1 MGRLAK
7 NMKSDIDALESGDVV
22 ITESPLGDRGEPRP
36 PVGQPNGRILLRLS
50 RREHATLVQEAAD
63 QGVSLNHYL
72 TEIVCGRRSAE
83 ARLPEARTPEARTPG
98 REKARG
104 QARRSSRPVAHS
116 RVARPV

>member
-7 NMKSDIDALESGDVV
+7 NMKSDIDALESGDAV

-50 RREHATLVQEAAD
+50 RREHALLVREAAD

-72 TEIVCGRRSAE
+72 TEIVCGRRSPA
-83 ARLPEARTPEARTPG
+83 ARTPEVHTAG

-104 QARRSSRPVAHS
+104 QTGRSSRPVARS